1 MLAAFDPRTSEHRR
15 AHQQGLLQDYPRGG
29 NPLGALALLGVFT
42 PAVAGC
48 ACLLGWWL
56 AERERALQVALF
68 TSIPLA
74 FLAGFTWPAEALP
87 EPLQWLRWLSPSTAA
102 IQASLRLNQAGAPI
116 AAVLPHLAWLGLLAL
131 ASWAAVLALGRGRRA
146 TI

>member
-1 MLAAFDPRTSEHRR
+1 MDGS
-15 AHQQGLLQDYPRGG
+15 
-29 NPLGALALLGVFT
+29 ALSSSNIIINRFQKSKLSKKLT
-42 PAVAGC
+42 
-48 ACLLGWWL
+48 
-56 AERERALQVALF
+56 RS
-68 TSIPLA
+68 TIPLA